1 MRRVDLS
8 PLLPWVRR
16 KTWPLRSRVGLSGVL
31 GVGLLLLGAGLAVA
45 QGLLHSKSA
54 QALQALELEAADLG
68 TQARQAQATRPRGP
82 AETLGA
88 LPTVDTHLSDLRA
101 LFELAARHRLD
112 LERSDL
118 QPTAAPS
125 AALHA
130 VVLTLPLR
138 GSYASL
144 KGFAGDALKQLP
156 HLALQDLRMERP
168 DIGSSEIRARVRMAL
183 YYRGAQP

>member
-1 MRRVDLS
+1 MKRVDLA
-8 PLLPWVRR
+8 PVLPWMRR
-16 KTWPLRSRVGLSGVL
+16 KTWPLRSRVGMTGVL

-45 QGLLHSKSA
+45 QALLHNKAA
-54 QALQALELEAADLG
+54 QALLKLELEAADLG
-68 TQARQAQATRPRGP
+68 AQAQQVQAARPRGH
-82 AETLGA
+82 AETLRA
-88 LPTVDTHLSDLRA
+88 LPAVETHLSDLRA

-125 AALHA
+125 AAMHA

-144 KGFAGDALKQLP
+144 KGFAGDALKLLP

-168 DIGSSEIRARVRMAL
+168 DIGSSEIRARIRMAL